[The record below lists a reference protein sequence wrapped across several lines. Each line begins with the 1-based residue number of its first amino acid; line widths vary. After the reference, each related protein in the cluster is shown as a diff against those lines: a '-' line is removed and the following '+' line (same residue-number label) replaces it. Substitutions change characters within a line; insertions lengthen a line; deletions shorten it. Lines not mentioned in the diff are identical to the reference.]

1 MGLNIYAGE
10 AQLARWAETSS
21 GGATV
26 TFWLPDGDALENF
39 KLLTERKG
47 KQAGQILAMVVKL
60 VDESDLPEPE
70 RAPEPKREK
79 IGPLCRSA
87 VELCKNADFQAFAG
101 FLLGISGLATATEH
115 TAKEMMMDVCCI
127 KSRKDLDESK
137 NAAQRFAELMADYR
151 AWIAQNRG

>member
-1 MGLNIYAGE
+1 MIYAGE

-70 RAPEPKREK
+70 PKREK

-87 VELCKNADFQAFAG
+87 VELCKNADFQMYVIEMYGLNGSLTSEENAKFAI
-101 FLLGISGLATATEH
+101 LGECGIH
-115 TAKEMMMDVCCI
+115 
-127 KSRKDLDESK
+127 SRKGLDESK
-137 NAAQRFAELMADYR
+137 FAQEKFATIMADYR
-151 AWIAQNRG
+151 AWISQNRGEK

>member
-1 MGLNIYAGE
+1 MIYAGE

-70 RAPEPKREK
+70 RAPEQKREK

-87 VELCKNADFQAFAG
+87 VELCKNADFQAFCADTYVEG
-101 FLLGISGLATATEH
+101 EPTESLAKAAIMETCE
-115 TAKEMMMDVCCI
+115 V
-127 KSRKDLDESK
+127 KSRKELDEKEYS
-137 NAAQRFAELMADYR
+137 ASAFAVVMKYYR